1 MFSFTSLDFV
11 NLETLYY
18 LKNYLLIFVLG
29 IIASSKFI
37 KNINEKFAENEKLAN
52 VVGYIKPIVY
62 IILLIISTSFI
73 IDSSSNPFLYFKF

>member
-37 KNINEKFAENEKLAN
+37 KNINEKLAKNEKLSN
-52 VVGYIKPIVY
+52 VVGYIKPIIY